1 MELEKK
7 VELYATI
14 DQMVFGVMQQNQIP
28 ASVMTDA
35 LNHTLLQLKDSV
47 IQELILEQRQS
58 KQDTTEGVKED
69 GNEE

>member
-1 MELEKK
+1 
-7 VELYATI
+7 
-14 DQMVFGVMQQNQIP
+14 
-28 ASVMTDA
+28 MTDA
-35 LNHTLLQLKDSV
+35 LNHTLLQLKDNV

>member
-14 DQMVFGVMQQNQIP
+14 DQMVFGVMQQNQIS
-28 ASVMTDA
+28 ASAMTDA

-58 KQDTTEGVKED
+58 KQETTEGVKQD